1 MKELIL
7 RFHAEERGDDTLKN
21 VMMLALAAMI
31 VVALIAFGR
40 RGMEFLF
47 EREGEI
53 LDDSAIP
60 TEG

>member
-1 MKELIL
+1 MIQLLK

-31 VVALIAFGR
+31 VVALIAFGK

-47 EREGEI
+47 EREEDI

-60 TEG
+60 TSN